1 MEKYKGMSMEK
12 LLELV
17 KQKDIEIEQKEAEIK
32 QKDEEIEALK
42 KEVEEFK
49 QEQLREL
56 ADKGIL
62 FKQRRLVLKCTRQ
75 QLADKIG
82 ISVNTL
88 TNWESGRTVPEFYRL
103 DMVLDA
109 YQLTP
114 EQKLEYLNETIAKAK
129 EKHDENKAKKEAKKE
144 AENNNEEDDE

>member
-1 MEKYKGMSMEK
+1 MKKQYEDKSMEELIE
-12 LLELV
+12 LL
-17 KQKDIEIEQKEAEIK
+17 K
-32 QKDEEIEALK
+32 QKDEEIYALK
-42 KEVEEFK
+42 KEIEEFK

-56 ADKGIL
+56 ADKGLL

-75 QLADKIG
+75 QLADKLG

-88 TNWESGRTVPEFYRL
+88 TNWESGRTVPEYYRL

-114 EQKLEYLNETIAKAK
+114 EQKLEYMYETIAKAK
-129 EKHDENKAKKEAKKE
+129 EKHDENKAKAKKE

>member
-1 MEKYKGMSMEK
+1 MEKLYDNMSMEQLIE
-12 LLELV
+12 LL
-17 KQKDIEIEQKEAEIK
+17 K
-32 QKDEEIEALK
+32 QKDEEIYALK
-42 KEVEEFK
+42 KEIEEFK

-56 ADKGIL
+56 ADKGLL
-62 FKQRRLVLKCTRQ
+62 FKQRKLVLKCTRQ

-82 ISVNTL
+82 ISLNTL

-114 EQKLEYLNETIAKAK
+114 EQRLEYINEVIDKAK
-129 EKHDENKAKKEAKKE
+129 EKHAENKAKKEAK
-144 AENNNEEDDE
+144 NNNEEDDE